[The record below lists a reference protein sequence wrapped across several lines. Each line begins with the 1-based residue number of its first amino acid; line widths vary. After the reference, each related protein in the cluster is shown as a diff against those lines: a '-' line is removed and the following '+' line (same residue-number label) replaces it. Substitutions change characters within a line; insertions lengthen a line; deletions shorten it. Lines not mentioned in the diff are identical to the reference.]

1 MSSSLADVVLPLPI
15 IKDSL
20 IDETHDVFRGLDF
33 SCERLPYTTQES
45 GGSNRG
51 SQGFQADPS
60 QDSQAA
66 AVSLLV
72 K

>member
-1 MSSSLADVVLPLPI
+1 MYFAAWILVAN
-15 IKDSL
+15 
-20 IDETHDVFRGLDF
+20 DF
-33 SCERLPYTTQES
+33 HYTAQES